1 MRQGIVSSNAQ
12 LTMSGHTVAR
22 RSDVIRLYKE
32 LIRLSKTWNAKC
44 PEETTKERSFIR
56 NETRSLFRD
65 NRNMASSE
73 LIDQKLE
80 EGRKRLEVA
89 KHYGIPYAR
98 PVYYATGAVTGHEKK
113 RLRKKVE

>member
-1 MRQGIVSSNAQ
+1 MSSCSRRQ
-12 LTMSGHTVAR
+12 
-22 RSDVIRLYKE
+22 DVIRLYKD
-32 LIRLSKTWNAKC
+32 LIRLSKTWQAKNAG
-44 PEETTKERSFIR
+44 ETSSERVFIR

-65 NRNMASSE
+65 NKSIVNSD

-98 PVYYATGAVTGHEKK
+98 PVYYPTGAVTGLEKK
-113 RLRKKVE
+113 RLRKK